1 MKLERSFSFDL
12 TDWQRETL
20 KENFN
25 FNAEEEIYNTSV
37 RSTQERVTIRQ
48 ITF

>member
-1 MKLERSFSFDL
+1 MKNRILSELLKIKTNTMKLERSFSFDL

-25 FNAEEEIYNTSV
+25 FNAEEEI
-37 RSTQERVTIRQ
+37 
-48 ITF
+48 

>member
-12 TDWQRETL
+12 TDWQRATL

-25 FNAEEEIYNTSV
+25 FNAEEEI
-37 RSTQERVTIRQ
+37 
-48 ITF
+48 